1 MRKILLMFL
10 LNVSFILCMNTDEV
24 ELVRKLTEK
33 YKFDYQVLIVED
45 GRRLTKFFQDD
56 SIFTQIVT
64 ADNVQKDDNITANIA
79 KAGYFIFL
87 ENNQETRDLLAKL
100 THEIFK
106 NNILFVKSYSKQET
120 FGIDVKFDTDVNI
133 ISETD
138 EGLDIYEVYGLGNTV
153 ILNKFGSF
161 VDNIL
166 DIDQA
171 NRLERRTN
179 LMGLTL
185 RSIEVSFIDYNS
197 F

>member
-106 NNILFVKSYSKQET
+106 NNILFVKSDSKQET

-185 RSIEVSFIDYNS
+185 R
-197 F
+197 

>member
-10 LNVSFILCMNTDEV
+10 VPVSFILCMNKDEAK
-24 ELVRKLTEK
+24 LVKKLTEK

-45 GRRLTKFFQDD
+45 GRRLFKFLQDA

-64 ADNVQKDDNITANIA
+64 TDNVEKDENITANIA

-87 ENNQETRDLLAKL
+87 ENNQDTRDLLAKF
-100 THEIFK
+100 TEKIFK

-133 ISETD
+133 IYETD
-138 EGLDIYEVYGLGNTV
+138 EGFDIYEVYGLGSKV
-153 ILNKFGSF
+153 IRNKFGSF

-166 DIDQA
+166 DINQA

-185 RSIEVSFIDYNS
+185 R
-197 F
+197 